1 MKPGERSQME
11 TEREIEEE
19 NGAGGYTQRHK
30 YRQAVCGGWNS
41 VTRFGDFSPL
51 KQNLNFFW
59 QYFESLCCIWHSF
72 EPTVTNLV

>member
-1 MKPGERSQME
+1 MKPGERSQKE
-11 TEREIEEE
+11 TERDIEEE

-51 KQNLNFFW
+51 
-59 QYFESLCCIWHSF
+59 
-72 EPTVTNLV
+72 